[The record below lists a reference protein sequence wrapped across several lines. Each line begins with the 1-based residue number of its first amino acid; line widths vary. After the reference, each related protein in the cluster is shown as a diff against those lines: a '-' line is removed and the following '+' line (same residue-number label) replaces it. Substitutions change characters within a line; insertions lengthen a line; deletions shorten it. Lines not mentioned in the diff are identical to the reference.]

1 MTVPLTGSGG
11 AFSRLGTVWA
21 LMDDL
26 NALRGGPATT
36 RVLSGAN
43 ATTRAATIL
52 AAYAAG
58 TGIQSVSDGF
68 YSNLSAWQGTATAF
82 LTALKSLC
90 QATVIRMVDLDSPLP
105 VKDLPSAL
113 AVLVQ
118 QMAAAPATV
127 NASVPAAAAPA
138 AVGTPNGTLTIVV
151 SVKNTKGQNL
161 QYLLPETL
169 TLTCTGDSQS
179 GSTLGNEPL
188 SVKGA
193 GAVADTLAYTW
204 PGGSGASLNFK
215 AVDGTKNNS
224 TGNLLQNSSFEVF
237 STANV
242 PDNWTL
248 AIGAAGT
255 DVFNGGSGNAYS
267 GSGSL
272 QFTGT
277 GAALLDA
284 VTQQFGTSPTATVG
298 AGGTAATLLP
308 DTQYAFSGWIKVS
321 ATPTAGVLEFAL
333 IDGAGATLNDDAG
346 TANAVTQSLTAV
358 TSTWQP
364 VSGVFRTPAVLP
376 STAKLR
382 VRLSTAIDS
391 GVSVF
396 VDRLALAAM
405 NQVYAGGL
413 YLAAFSGAN
422 KLITGDTWLLAMT
435 NTFGAVQKRAEMVFG
450 MRALG
455 LQFPNTTSSP
465 TVADSVIA

>member
-1 MTVPLTGSGG
+1 
-11 AFSRLGTVWA
+11 
-21 LMDDL
+21 
-26 NALRGGPATT
+26 
-36 RVLSGAN
+36 
-43 ATTRAATIL
+43 
-52 AAYAAG
+52 
-58 TGIQSVSDGF
+58 
-68 YSNLSAWQGTATAF
+68 
-82 LTALKSLC
+82 
-90 QATVIRMVDLDSPLP
+90 
-105 VKDLPSAL
+105 
-113 AVLVQ
+113 
-118 QMAAAPATV
+118 
-127 NASVPAAAAPA
+127 
-138 AVGTPNGTLTIVV
+138 
-151 SVKNTKGQNL
+151 
-161 QYLLPETL
+161 
-169 TLTCTGDSQS
+169 
-179 GSTLGNEPL
+179 
-188 SVKGA
+188 
-193 GAVADTLAYTW
+193 
-204 PGGSGASLNFK
+204 
-215 AVDGTKNNS
+215 VDGTKNNS
-224 TGNLLQNSSFEVF
+224 AGNLLQNSSFEVF

-242 PDNWTL
+242 PDNWVL

-255 DVFNGGSGNAYS
+255 DVFNGGSGNAYA

-284 VTQQFGTSPTATVG
+284 VTQQFGTTPTATVG

-333 IDGAGATLNDDAG
+333 IDGAGATINDDAG

-376 STAKLR
+376 STAKFR